1 MQTKREEKSINEI
14 IVSLWAECLGLPV
27 CALGQQ
33 KPGTNLT
40 SQLFKGKKYC
50 SGHKEAVVQQAPAPI
65 KCTFV
70 FVCAGHRKPVYRES
84 LFDPVLC
91 EVM

>member
-14 IVSLWAECLGLPV
+14 IVALWAECLGLPV

-40 SQLFKGKKYC
+40 SQLFKGKNIVLDIC
-50 SGHKEAVVQQAPAPI
+50 KEAIVQQAPAPI

-84 LFDPVLC
+84 LFDPVL
-91 EVM
+91 